1 MINGNRVWI
10 TECPRDAMQG
20 ILDFIP
26 TETKIEYLNSLLR
39 VGFDRLDFGS
49 FVSPKAIPQL
59 RDTAEVL
66 NGLTSDSPTKL
77 LAIIANLRG
86 AQEAAPFERISFLG
100 FPFSVSETFQQRN
113 TNSGIEESFETVL
126 KIQEIA
132 VKNNKKLLIYISMA
146 FGNPYGDVW
155 DAEIVNHWITRLSGA
170 GIRHI
175 ALADTVGLAE
185 AKDVG
190 YLTQAVIKD
199 FPEIEV
205 GAHLH
210 CKPANWHSKVE
221 AAYNAGCRHFD
232 SALKGFGGCPMAED
246 NLVGNLATENL
257 LQYLN
262 EKNVETLIK
271 PDEFNH
277 AMHVSNLVFLPA
289 N

>member
-20 ILDFIP
+20 IPDFIP
-26 TETKIEYLNSLLR
+26 TGTKIEYLNALLR

-86 AQEAAPFERISFLG
+86 AQEAAPFEKISFLG

-132 VKNNKKLLIYISMA
+132 VKNNKNLLIYISMA

-155 DAEIVNHWITRLSGA
+155 DAEIVNQWITRLYEA

-199 FPEIEV
+199 FPEIEI

-210 CKPANWHSKVE
+210 CKPVNWRSKVE

-289 N
+289 T